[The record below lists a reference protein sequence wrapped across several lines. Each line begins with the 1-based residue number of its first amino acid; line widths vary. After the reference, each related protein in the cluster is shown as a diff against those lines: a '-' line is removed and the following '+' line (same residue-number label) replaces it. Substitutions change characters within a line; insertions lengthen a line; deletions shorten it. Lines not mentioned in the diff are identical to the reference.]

1 VATRARIPT
10 DFRFWILRLGSG
22 QVLDFRLS
30 EKESCI
36 QNRSIM
42 LFPLIENRQSKIQN
56 YLMTRSAL
64 ANTFGGIVSPI
75 RLAV

>member
-1 VATRARIPT
+1 
-10 DFRFWILRLGSG
+10 
-22 QVLDFRLS
+22 
-30 EKESCI
+30 
-36 QNRSIM
+36 M